1 MKRLKWGILAPGI
14 ISHKFAKALHING
27 SELYAVGSRTL
38 SRAETFAAEYGAPR
52 VYGSYEELL
61 ADEEVDVVYIAN
73 PHSHHAKTIIRSL
86 RAGKHVLCE
95 KPLCVSRAEAE
106 ECRRAAQE
114 NGRFLMEAMWSRFL
128 PMYHSTLP
136 DLLREGIIGEI
147 RMITADYSFDGDP
160 DPDYRILN
168 AKLAGG
174 GLLDVGVY
182 AVHFTNLL
190 LGNPTEIA
198 SVCHVGETGV
208 DLQSAISMKF
218 GHLAVANITTGI
230 KCVGTQEAVIVGTKG
245 FIRLPYFSQGQT
257 ATIHVTGAEPE
268 ELDCRY
274 ENGFQY
280 EIAETERCI
289 AEGLLESPVLPL
301 STTMDVLRTM
311 DTLRNQWGTDAIY
324 REATRG
330 GDSAIS

>member
-14 ISHKFAKALHING
+14 ISHKFAKALRING

-38 SRAETFAAEYGAPR
+38 SRAQKFATEYDASHA
-52 VYGSYEELL
+52 YGSYEELL
-61 ADEEVDVVYIAN
+61 SDEKVDVVYIAN
-73 PHSHHAKTIIRSL
+73 PHSHHAKTIIQSL

-95 KPLCVSRAEAE
+95 KPLCVNEEEAE
-106 ECRRAAQE
+106 ECRCAAKE

-128 PMYHSTLP
+128 PMYHSRLP
-136 DLLREGIIGEI
+136 DLLRNGIIGEI

-160 DPDYRILN
+160 DPNYRILN

-257 ATIHVTGAEPE
+257 ATIFVSGAEPE
-268 ELDCRY
+268 VLDCRY

-280 EIAETERCI
+280 EIAEAERCI

-311 DTLRNQWGTDAIY
+311 DTLRRQWGTDIIY
-324 REATRG
+324 REAVRG
-330 GDSAIS
+330 SDSSIS